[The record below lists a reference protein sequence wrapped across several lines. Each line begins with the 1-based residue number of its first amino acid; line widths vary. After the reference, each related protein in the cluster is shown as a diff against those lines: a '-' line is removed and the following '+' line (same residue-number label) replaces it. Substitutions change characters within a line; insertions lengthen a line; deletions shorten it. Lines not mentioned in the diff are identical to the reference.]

1 MFVCSLACKSVR
13 RAGSGDKLG
22 AVECICW
29 LVCVLMGLLVWAGW
43 GGGVEEPPCL
53 HCGSD
58 LWPFVTLSEW
68 EGRQRQRVRGR
79 DFK

>member
-43 GGGVEEPPCL
+43 VGGWRNLLVSIVP
-53 HCGSD
+53 
-58 LWPFVTLSEW
+58 VTSGLL
-68 EGRQRQRVRGR
+68 
-79 DFK
+79 